1 MKIISLIESLC
12 HAYFVVN
19 QKLCCQI
26 IVKKQHFSQ
35 LYMTYMYMIVYVAVQ
50 FGFWFNFDF
59 PLFDI
64 HYHILA

>member
-1 MKIISLIESLC
+1 MAEKLRDLAIMTVGIKTSK
-12 HAYFVVN
+12 FVNV
-19 QKLCCQI
+19 
-26 IVKKQHFSQ
+26 V
-35 LYMTYMYMIVYVAVQ
+35 VQ